1 MAKKLYLVIMLISFN
16 LQAAPIKG
24 SLGGE
29 IDIAHAMEQFNP
41 ATILKDFSTNPPES
55 KLPVEE
61 GDSVLRELG
70 KLRVAQDATASMVL
84 EQEQSRSKIKLNPNA
99 SEIEYAERLIDN
111 AEGVVHPACF
121 KEPVPCID
129 HAETKTCEETSNYIT
144 KSCESS
150 SLNVHLNKINHH
162 KILRKLYL
170 DGVVREG
177 QINLTA
183 CHPSESTG
191 TYKCGPIAL
200 ITLNP
205 KCEHLEVKGVQITK
219 GPVYVTQQPTCDS
232 PIVTLNY
239 GGAKGLAVELEVTE
253 YWSDEDTITKN
264 DCSKTALATEF
275 EFCAYESTSSCK
287 DPNATKIING
297 IPITRKCWGET
308 VNYQCLSGKSSN
320 CSPLIDL
327 GCSQTGSQCLSK
339 NDSFCNNEL
348 QTYQCITKEC
358 FPDREICPPSQ
369 IPCANGDCDNT
380 KDEHSDDINEGLS
393 KLGTLAGTADEV
405 ATNQVNLGQAAI
417 FRGVVQKCE
426 KYPLGIR
433 DCCTDDG
440 ILDFIINCPK
450 ELKDLQQAKAEKR
463 VVSLG
468 RYTDSFFDTWHYVYC
483 VFPSKLAGIIQLQ
496 GRGAQLHIPF
506 GKAEAP
512 DCRGITPEELEH
524 INFSLLDI
532 SDLVAEF
539 TGRKNFPASEGTSS
553 SNTEHVS
560 RLEEEGRPYD

>member
-1 MAKKLYLVIMLISFN
+1 MAKGLYLVIMMISLG

-24 SLGGE
+24 NLGGE
-29 IDIAHAMEQFNP
+29 IDIVHAMEQFNP
-41 ATILKDFSTNPPES
+41 ASLLKDFSANPPES
-55 KLPVEE
+55 KIPVEKGE
-61 GDSVLRELG
+61 GILQELG
-70 KLRVAQDATASMVL
+70 KARAAEDATALMVL
-84 EQEQSRSKIKLNPNA
+84 EKEKSRSKVKLNPNS
-99 SEIEYAERLIDN
+99 SEIEYAEKLIDN
-111 AEGVVHPACF
+111 AEAIIHPACF

-129 HAETKTCEETSNYIT
+129 HVETKTCEETSSFIT
-144 KSCESS
+144 KSCEST
-150 SLNVHLNKINHH
+150 SLNVHLNKINHR

-177 QINLTA
+177 QINLTE
-183 CHPSESTG
+183 CHPSESSG

-200 ITLNP
+200 ITLHP

-219 GPVYVTQQPTCDS
+219 GPVYITQQPTCAS

-253 YWSDEDTITKN
+253 YWSSEDTISKN
-264 DCSKTALATEF
+264 DCSKSALASEF
-275 EFCAYESTSSCK
+275 EFCSYESTSNCI
-287 DPNATKIING
+287 DPNTTRIING
-297 IPITRKCWGET
+297 IPITRNCWGET
-308 VNYQCLSGKSSN
+308 TNYKCLSGKSN
-320 CSPLIDL
+320 TCAPLIDL
-327 GCSQTGSQCLSK
+327 GCSQIGAECLSK
-339 NDSFCNNEL
+339 SEPYCDSEL

-358 FPDREICPPSQ
+358 FPDKEICPSQ
-369 IPCANGDCDNT
+369 VGCADGHCDNT

-405 ATNQVNLGQAAI
+405 ATNQVHSGQAAI
-417 FRGVVQKCE
+417 FRGEVQECE
-426 KYPLGIR
+426 KYPLGLL
-433 DCCTDDG
+433 DCCTGEG
-440 ILDFIINCPK
+440 ILELFINCPK
-450 ELKDLQQAKAEKR
+450 ELKDLQQARVEKR
-463 VVSLG
+463 VVDLG
-468 RYTDSFFDTWHYVYC
+468 RYTDRYFDTWHYVSC
-483 VFPSKLAGIIQLQ
+483 VFPSKIAGIIQLQ

-524 INFSLLDI
+524 IDFSLLDV

-539 TGRKNFPASEGTSS
+539 TGRKNFPANEGASS